1 MRIAINALSA
11 RAGGG
16 ITAFRS
22 LLPAL
27 DRVDAA
33 NEYVI
38 FVSSRQKE
46 ILETVPERFEVVVP
60 GNLPENPYLRVLWE
74 QIFFPFELL
83 RHRIDL
89 LYSVG
94 NTTTILAP
102 CRVVLLMENANPY
115 SPLHFN
121 LGLSDRFRNSL
132 LQALGQLSARR
143 ADRVQ
148 FVSRQ
153 SRDILSRR
161 LHLPQGKTVTIYHG
175 FQPLPDLPGSIA
187 PEGRYILTIA
197 VVLPHK
203 NLERLIR
210 AYGIVAGTGGYH
222 GKLMIVGDLIHPGY
236 AGELKSIIAELRLEG
251 RVCFT
256 GKVPYSGIKSWYQGA
271 DAFVFPSLEE
281 TFGLPVIEA
290 MGYGVPVATS
300 NESRTE
306 VGEELFIPF
315 PEICGRGAHYFNPLD
330 PEDMAAG
337 IEKVLFDL
345 EYRKQLIYLAYEQV
359 RKYDWNE
366 TARSLVALFEDTG
379 RRET

>member
-27 DRVDAA
+27 DRVDAK
-33 NEYVI
+33 NEYVL
-38 FVSSRQKE
+38 FLSSRQKE
-46 ILETVPERFEVVVP
+46 ILETVPERFEVVMP
-60 GNLPENPYLRVLWE
+60 GTLPENPYLRVLWE
-74 QIFFPFELL
+74 QVFFPFELL
-83 RHRIDL
+83 RHQIDL

-94 NTTTILAP
+94 NITTLFAP
-102 CRVVLLMENANPY
+102 CRVVLLVENANPY
-115 SPLHFN
+115 SPLHFT
-121 LGLSDRFRNSL
+121 LGLSERFRNSL
-132 LQALGQLSARR
+132 LQGLGRLSARR
-143 ADRVQ
+143 ADRVR
-148 FVSRQ
+148 FVSRK
-153 SRDILSRR
+153 SRDILIRR
-161 LHLPQGKTVTIYHG
+161 MHLPPGKTVTIYHG
-175 FQPLPDLPGSIA
+175 FQPLPDRPGAVA

-210 AYGIVAGTGGYH
+210 AYGIVAGAGKYD
-222 GKLMIVGDLIHPGY
+222 GKLLIVGDLIHPGY
-236 AGELKSIIAELRLEG
+236 AGELKSIIEELGLEG
-251 RVCFT
+251 RVWLT
-256 GKVPYSGIKSWYQGA
+256 GKVPYSGIQSWYRGA

-290 MGYGVPVATS
+290 MGYGVPVAAS
-300 NESRTE
+300 DESRTE
-306 VGEELFIPF
+306 GGTELFIPF
-315 PEICGRGAHYFNPLD
+315 REICGRGAHYFNPLD

-359 RKYDWNE
+359 RKYDWDE
-366 TARSLVALFEDTG
+366 TARSLVALFEDAG
-379 RRET
+379 RHET